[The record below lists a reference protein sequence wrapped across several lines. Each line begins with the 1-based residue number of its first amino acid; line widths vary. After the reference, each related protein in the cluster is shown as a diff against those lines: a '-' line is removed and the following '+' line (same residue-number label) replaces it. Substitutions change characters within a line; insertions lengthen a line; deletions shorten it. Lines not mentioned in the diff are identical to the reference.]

1 MSDNTQQGL
10 QNQAFGVLVFL
21 FTVISLILQVIPM
34 FVIQRTL
41 YEARER
47 KCRTYHWA
55 AFVLSNIMAELV
67 WNTGVAIICFLVWYY
82 PMGLFRNAQWTGT
95 VNTRSTLVF
104 LVIWTAFLFGSSL
117 AHALIA
123 GSPTS
128 EAASALGN
136 VLGIMMYAFCGILVQ
151 KENLPRFWIFMY
163 RVNPF
168 TYLTG
173 SFLSA
178 ALGEAPVQCAS
189 DELLT
194 MSAPGS
200 QTCEQFL
207 KSYVEAA
214 GGYVADPA
222 ATDAC
227 QYCPVRNTTEYLA
240 SVGINFGDRWRDFGL
255 MWVYVCVNIAAAV
268 ALYWLFRVPKNKARV

>member
-21 FTVISLILQVIPM
+21 FVVISLILQVIPM
-34 FVIQRTL
+34 FVIQREL

-55 AFVLSNIMAELV
+55 AFVLSNVFAELV
-67 WNTGVAIICFLVWYY
+67 WNTGVAIICFLVWFY
-82 PMGLFRNAQWTGT
+82 PMGLFRNAEWTGT
-95 VNTRSTLVF
+95 VHTRSTLVF

-123 GSPTS
+123 GAPTA

-151 KENLPRFWIFMY
+151 PGNLPGFWIFMY

-168 TYLTG
+168 TYLAS

-189 DELLT
+189 DELLS
-194 MSAPGS
+194 MEVSGS
-200 QTCEQFL
+200 QTCGDYLQ
-207 KSYVEAA
+207 SYIDTA
-214 GGYVADPA
+214 GGYVANPS
-222 ATDAC
+222 ATDVC
-227 QYCPVRNTTEYLA
+227 QYCPIENTTDYLE
-240 SVGINFGDRWRDFGL
+240 SVNIIFGQRWRDFGL
-255 MWVYVCVNIAAAV
+255 MWVYICVNVGAAV
-268 ALYWLFRVPKNKARV
+268 ALYWLCRVPKRSKKA